1 MSVASNQI
9 YSNNVNGTGTE
20 NSEGLVSDKGLVCE
34 PADLGSQP
42 NTVSPEQNHQ
52 NDTTTRKRRNRK
64 WTKEQNILIMECY
77 FCINSSRFGY

>member
-9 YSNNVNGTGTE
+9 YSNNVNGAGTE
-20 NSEGLVSDKGLVCE
+20 NSEDLLSDNGLVCE
-34 PADLGSQP
+34 PADLASQP

-64 WTKEQNILIMECY
+64 WTKEQNILIM
-77 FCINSSRFGY
+77 

>member
-9 YSNNVNGTGTE
+9 YSNNVNGAGTE
-20 NSEGLVSDKGLVCE
+20 NSEGLLSDNGRVCE
-34 PADLGSQP
+34 PADLASQP

-64 WTKEQNILIMECY
+64 WTKKQNILIMECY